1 MVFSSRK
8 IYADNLSRLAF
19 GFKIRCELVLDQYH
33 EIFDESGQRSL
44 LLEIICRPLW
54 HIKFVIWIILL
65 FVSYAPWTNSYEK
78 RKLFTSQL
86 FLGLQFLC
94 SFGALQTKLK
104 KYSTLKKLYV
114 GSNRLFKKIHH
125 FRDPTLGTLGEWLV
139 GKLRILK
146 VLESLYVGEAQTR
159 FHPLPLPQSRAR
171 DRLFWGYFR

>member
-1 MVFSSRK
+1 MDYTF
-8 IYADNLSRLAF
+8 I
-19 GFKIRCELVLDQYH
+19 C
-33 EIFDESGQRSL
+33 
-44 LLEIICRPLW
+44 II
-54 HIKFVIWIILL
+54 ID
-65 FVSYAPWTNSYEK
+65 APYTNSYEK

-94 SFGALQTKLK
+94 CFGALQTKLK

-125 FRDPTLGTLGEWLV
+125 FREPTLGTLGELLV

-159 FHPLPLPQSRAR
+159 FHPLPLPQSRTRSLILGIFQVTIAGERAR
-171 DRLFWGYFR
+171 MEEAKKRSGNTLRDLQHFSYHTESESSNFLAIS

>member
-1 MVFSSRK
+1 MDYTF
-8 IYADNLSRLAF
+8 I
-19 GFKIRCELVLDQYH
+19 C
-33 EIFDESGQRSL
+33 
-44 LLEIICRPLW
+44 II
-54 HIKFVIWIILL
+54 ID
-65 FVSYAPWTNSYEK
+65 APYTNSCEK

-94 SFGALQTKLK
+94 CLGALQTKLK

-125 FRDPTLGTLGEWLV
+125 FKDPTLGTLGEWLV